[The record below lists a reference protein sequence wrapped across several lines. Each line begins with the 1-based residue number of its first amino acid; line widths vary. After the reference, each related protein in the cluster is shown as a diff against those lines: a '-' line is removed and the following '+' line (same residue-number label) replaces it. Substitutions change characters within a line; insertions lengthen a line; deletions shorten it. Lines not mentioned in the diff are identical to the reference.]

1 MFKSCLG
8 CLGLII
14 FIFLFGVILTS
25 CFFGGS
31 SSSDNDEDEYV
42 PMNEYSKN
50 IEHEVIEDV
59 DVFTSLRETAWS
71 TEHFV
76 SLFSMDSVD
85 ILRKYHEEIDNGVVF
100 RLALPLTN
108 VYGDRSYRIEAVA
121 YFSPE
126 TIDKINFDNWPRLDS
141 TGLYE
146 TADNVDIHHGLG
158 EYQYLYSKNNGLM
171 DGVPLEFYTKGSTYQ
186 PPEDFRSHLDK
197 DEPEEDTEEPQE
209 TQEETET
216 EE

>member
-1 MFKSCLG
+1 MIKGCLG

-14 FIFLFGVILTS
+14 FIFFFGVILTS

-42 PMNEYSKN
+42 PMSEYN
-50 IEHEVIEDV
+50 DDIEHEVIDGV
-59 DVFTSLRETAWS
+59 DVFTYTLGLVWS
-71 TEHFV
+71 KDSYV
-76 SLFSMDSVD
+76 RLFSMDSAD

-100 RLALPLTN
+100 RLALPLTD
-108 VYGDRSYRIEAVA
+108 VYGNRSYRIEAVA

-126 TIDKINFDNWPRLDS
+126 TIDKINFDNWPVRES

-146 TADNVDIHHGLG
+146 TADNVGIHYGLA
-158 EYQYLYSKNNGLM
+158 EYEHLYGKRYTTVE
-171 DGVPLEFYTKGSTYQ
+171 GVPDIFYTKGTPYQ
-186 PPEDFRSHLDK
+186 PPEDSRSHLDE
-197 DEPEEDTEEPQE
+197 DESEEDTEESQE